1 MDWYPDT
8 VAAEAIRQV
17 LSQVPGVRVHAAVIM
32 AYPDRLTYKQWGC
45 IWTTVVEGGNSRIEG
60 LRAFSMLCV
69 LMTC

>member
-17 LSQVPGVRVHAAVIM
+17 LSQVPGVRVHAAVLM
-32 AYPDRLTYKQWGC
+32 GYPDGLAYKQRGC
-45 IWTTVVEGGNSRIEG
+45 IWTTVVEAGNSKIEG
-60 LRAFSMLCV
+60 LRAFSVLCV